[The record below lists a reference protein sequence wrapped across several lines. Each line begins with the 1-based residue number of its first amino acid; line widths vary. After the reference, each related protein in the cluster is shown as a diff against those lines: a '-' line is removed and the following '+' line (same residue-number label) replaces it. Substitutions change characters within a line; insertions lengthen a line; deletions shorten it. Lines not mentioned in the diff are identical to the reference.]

1 MAWLPVS
8 VSGTWLCCGKP
19 SSFSTVLLI
28 AKNMMKPELN
38 VAFFLSYYSKHH
50 KLFTHE
56 TQPHF
61 LLKRS
66 FLLSP
71 DIGTSDLEQRPA
83 RWPSGGCHIH
93 NPLPGTGNISAGFSR
108 CPHDALG
115 PAVPTV
121 GTHLRMWDPQSGQPC
136 APTQSQLP
144 QKHAS

>member
-38 VAFFLSYYSKHH
+38 VAFFLSCYSKHH

-71 DIGTSDLEQRPA
+71 DIGTSDLEQRPT

-93 NPLPGTGNISAGFSR
+93 SPLPGTGNISAGFSR

>member
-71 DIGTSDLEQRPA
+71 DIGTSDLEQRPT

-93 NPLPGTGNISAGFSR
+93 SPLPGTGNISAGFSR
-108 CPHDALG
+108 CPQDALG

-121 GTHLRMWDPQSGQPC
+121 GTHLRTWDPQSGQPC